1 MKWMLKKSA
10 DVLDTRAEEM
20 AQLVKSL
27 LHSRRTKVQIPSSC
41 LGKGPLSVA
50 MLRFQASAEGM
61 EAGGSLELADSGIKE
76 LQV

>member
-1 MKWMLKKSA
+1 MKWMPKKNA
-10 DVLDTRAEEM
+10 DVLDTGTEEM

-41 LGKGPLSVA
+41 LGKGPPSVV
-50 MLRFQASAEGM
+50 MHSFQACAEGM
-61 EAGGSLELADSGIKE
+61 EAGGSLELADNGIKE